1 MLLPIFKLENNFLSI
16 SKYKV
21 LGILELINM
30 LAGKCPIRFD
40 FRTPTTKNISKA
52 I

>member
-1 MLLPIFKLENNFLSI
+1 MLLPIFEIEENFLGI
-16 SKYKV
+16 SKNKV
-21 LGILELINM
+21 LGVLELINM

-40 FRTPTTKNISKA
+40 FRTPSTKNISRE